1 MINLYEKNEN
11 NFKHNAYV
19 LNEVIKVEIEE
30 EINTSFDLDLS
41 YPVNDSKGISSML
54 VPGAIIKVPVWD
66 KRESQ
71 LFVIRRSKPSLDNL
85 NVNVFAQH
93 ILTCKLD
100 NNIVLDT
107 NIVNKTRKEAVSQ
120 ILNSTINKHNF
131 IVGNK
136 DINTSVNNLRI
147 VRYSPLEAL
156 IGDKNNTIINRYG
169 GEIIFDNFNVN
180 IIDSIGENRG
190 IQVSYA
196 KNITGA
202 TMTLEDTDLITE
214 IIPLGKDG
222 LMIPEK
228 SIRAN
233 NFDPNNP
240 FTRVVE
246 FSSIGVVDPETDE
259 DGNITNSDEIVTKEQ
274 AYELLRQA
282 CLDKFN
288 KEHVNQINFNLD
300 LNFIELCD
308 CIDFDGNDYSE
319 LNSRVTIGD
328 IINVN
333 IKPFGIFEE
342 GRIYKL
348 KRDAI
353 TGKLISCEIGYK
365 VKSLTDTIN
374 STNNKIDDAKE
385 ELQENINK
393 SNEATSNLKVIME
406 KRDSEIEL
414 SLTNEI
420 ENRKTE
426 FKVLDG
432 KIEERVTEDDF
443 EAYRTTTAK
452 EISQKIS
459 KGAEFSS
466 EMKQNVDAF
475 QFLFEGASSGK
486 TEIDSSGITVYK
498 GGFKIKDSNGNTIF
512 WIDSNGVLR
521 AKYLWADDLK
531 LDADS
536 SETGS
541 SLWNVLYA
549 MDSITLT
556 GELKVRDRLAIKASD
571 FYINDGYD
579 LDEYIDRRIKKYSQS
594 MGWE

>member
-1 MINLYEKNEN
+1 
-11 NFKHNAYV
+11 
-19 LNEVIKVEIEE
+19 
-30 EINTSFDLDLS
+30 
-41 YPVNDSKGISSML
+41 ML

>member
-1 MINLYEKNEN
+1 MINLYEKNEI

-19 LNEVIKVEIEE
+19 LNEVIKAEIEE
-30 EINTSFDLDLS
+30 EINTSFDLNFS

-100 NNIVLDT
+100 NNVVLDT

-246 FSSIGVVDPETDE
+246 FSSIGVVDPEIDE
-259 DGNITNSDEIVTKEQ
+259 DGNIINSDEIVTKEQ

-288 KEHVNQINFNLD
+288 KEHVNKINFNLD

-308 CIDFDGNDYSE
+308 CIDFDGNDYSG

-333 IKPFGIFEE
+333 IKPFGICEE

-374 STNNKIDDAKE
+374 STNNKIDDTKE

-393 SNEATSNLKVIME
+393 SNEATSNLKVVME

-414 SLTNEI
+414 SVTNEI
-420 ENRKTE
+420 ANRKAE
-426 FKVLDG
+426 IKVLDG

-443 EAYRTTTAK
+443 TAYKSTTAK

-459 KGAEFSS
+459 KGTEFSS

-475 QFLFEGASSGK
+475 KFLFKGASNGE
-486 TEIDSSGITVYK
+486 TTIDSSGITVK
-498 GGFKIKDSNGNTIF
+498 CGGFKVINSGGNTVMEFNSKGECI
-512 WIDSNGVLR
+512 
-521 AKYLWADDLK
+521 AKYMSATDLNCVNTDK
-531 LDADS
+531 
-536 SETGS
+536 GS
-541 SLWNVLYA
+541 TFYSMLYN
-549 MDSITLT
+549 M
-556 GELKVRDRLAIKASD
+556 ELAGFKNLNATKLAIGGQHIYD
-571 FYINDGYD
+571 YIVDVLEDKG
-579 LDEYIDRRIKKYSQS
+579 LL
-594 MGWE
+594 

>member
-1 MINLYEKNEN
+1 MINLYEKNEI

-19 LNEVIKVEIEE
+19 LNEAIKAEIEE
-30 EINTSFDLDLS
+30 EINTSFDLDFS
-41 YPVNDSKGISSML
+41 YPVNDSKGISNLL
-54 VPGAIIKVPVWD
+54 VPGSIIKVPVWD

-100 NNIVLDT
+100 NNVVLDT
-107 NIVNKTRKEAVSQ
+107 NIVNKTRKEAVLQ

-259 DGNITNSDEIVTKEQ
+259 NGNITNSDEIVTKEQ

-466 EMKQNVDAF
+466 EMKQNIDAF
-475 QFLFEGASSGK
+475 QFLFEEASGSK
-486 TEIDSSGITVYK
+486 TEITRDGITVYK
-498 GGFKIKDSNGNTIF
+498 GGFKINDSNGNTIF
-512 WIDSNGVLR
+512 WVNSDGVLR
-521 AKYLWADDLK
+521 ASHLWADDLT
-531 LDADS
+531 LDESS

-541 SLWNVLYA
+541 SLWNVLYN
-549 MDSITLT
+549 MSSITLA
-556 GELKVRDRLAIKASD
+556 GELKIKKRLTINEDD
-571 FYINDGYD
+571 FYISDSGD
-579 LDEYIDRRIKKYSQS
+579 SGFSLSEYIERVVNN
-594 MGWE
+594 M